1 MKGDTMAALLA
12 KLVEYP
18 GEKVV
23 EVGELSD
30 TGRENAIFQ
39 CRELLAQ
46 LEALEDEDE
55 DDA

>member
-1 MKGDTMAALLA
+1 MAALLA

-30 TGRENAIFQ
+30 TGRENATFQ